1 MMLTIRLVITMAVL
15 WLLLSG
21 LFKTQLLVLG
31 VMSVALVVWLAIR
44 MRVLTHRGHPIY
56 FRFLHIFGYWAWLAR
71 EILMSNIDVTR
82 RILAREMPI
91 KPTLRR
97 VSATPD
103 SDMGRAIYA
112 NSITLTPGTTA
123 INFTPDGDI
132 LVHALHEDSLVDL
145 ERGEMAEHISQVE
158 PHFEPLEPP
167 P

>member
-1 MMLTIRLVITMAVL
+1 MAVL

-21 LFKTQLLVLG
+21 YFKAQLLILG
-31 VMSVALVVWLAIR
+31 VLSVALVTWLARR
-44 MRVLTHRGHPIY
+44 MGVLTHRGHPIY
-56 FRFLHIFGYWAWLAR
+56 FPFFRIFKYWGWLAIQ
-71 EILMSNIDVTR
+71 ILYSNIDVTK
-82 RILAREMPI
+82 RILSRKMPI

-97 VSATPD
+97 VTATPE

-123 INFTPDGDI
+123 INFTVDGDI
-132 LVHALHEDSLVDL
+132 LVHALHEDSLHEL
-145 ERGEMAEHISQVE
+145 EEGEMAAHISDVE